1 MSKVK
6 AHIVIDEE
14 KINKPESRSKLLN
27 KLKKTAK
34 LTEINEKRYELYGV
48 LTATVDDSNLDKV
61 RQMPE
66 IKGIEIDSVKHLQ

>member
-14 KINKPESRSKLLN
+14 KIDKPESRLKLLN
-27 KLKKTAK
+27 KLRRTAK
-34 LTEINEKRYELYGV
+34 ITDVNEKRYELYGV
-48 LTATVDDSNLDKV
+48 LTATVDDSNLEKV

-66 IKGIEIDSVKHLQ
+66 IKGVEIDDIKQLQ

>member
-14 KINKPESRSKLLN
+14 KINKPQSRSKLLN

-66 IKGIEIDSVKHLQ
+66 IKGIEIDDVKHLQ

>member
-14 KINKPESRSKLLN
+14 KIDKPESRIKLLK

-34 LTEINEKRYELYGV
+34 ITDINEKRYELYGV
-48 LTATVDDSNLDKV
+48 LTAMVDDSDLDIV
-61 RQMPE
+61 RQTPGVAGVE
-66 IKGIEIDSVKHLQ
+66 VDSVKHLQ